1 MFFKI
6 SRGYKKLEN
15 HKKKLKKSS
24 KICKAIIDNGVDV
37 GFNLNEISY
46 ITDTRGWK
54 EVEKLEENYA
64 LIKSNFTI
72 QMKKRMKLF
81 LSIHAT
87 NSLYQKDLN
96 SNLILELTV

>member
-1 MFFKI
+1 MQSNNDDGI
-6 SRGYKKLEN
+6 
-15 HKKKLKKSS
+15 
-24 KICKAIIDNGVDV
+24 DV